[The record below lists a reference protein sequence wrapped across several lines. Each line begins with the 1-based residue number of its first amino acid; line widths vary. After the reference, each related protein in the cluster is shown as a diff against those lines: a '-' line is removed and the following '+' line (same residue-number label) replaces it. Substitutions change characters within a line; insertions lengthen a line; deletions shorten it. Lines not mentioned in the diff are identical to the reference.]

1 MWKELRCQPPEQS
14 SPHFEASRRDSMML
28 VLAEMS
34 LSTVFGSVQNARQ
47 VMNLQVL
54 LSRGLSIPYFQARDN
69 LVV

>member
-1 MWKELRCQPPEQS
+1 
-14 SPHFEASRRDSMML
+14 MML